1 VTAAAFFDLDRTLI
15 RRSSALAPAGAVRA
29 RRHLVRR
36 LVSRIERRRASDQG
50 VDCIRVTTNWVR
62 HVRTREAV
70 GIEASTKP
78 VLIPSLQMAAAGSSK

>member
-1 VTAAAFFDLDRTLI
+1 
-15 RRSSALAPAGAVRA
+15 
-29 RRHLVRR
+29 
-36 LVSRIERRRASDQG
+36 VSRIERRRASDQG